1 MQERL
6 QAQDYV
12 AEITCKN
19 NVDTQIGAD
28 EQMLPKEAEQ
38 AERMWKLVSRGL
50 NTHLLPAISI
60 CSLVC
65 IISSTQYLLCL
76 MFSGCLSDF

>member
-19 NVDTQIGAD
+19 NVDTQIGAE
-28 EQMLPKEAEQ
+28 EQMLPKEAEH
-38 AERMWKLVSRGL
+38 AERM
-50 NTHLLPAISI
+50 
-60 CSLVC
+60 
-65 IISSTQYLLCL
+65 
-76 MFSGCLSDF
+76 